1 MLSSSEKNIICI
13 SCDIKLDSTQR
24 EILWAVLR
32 NNFPN
37 SEFTE
42 VSLIELNDQEYR
54 AQSKHWNR
62 VVILFGGY
70 NIKRYYKNCWKHL
83 IGFNGSLYGLNIEGK
98 IFNLPR
104 LYSLQSILR
113 FEIKKVALSVLAN
126 LSFRLFVR
134 KSKTGDIK

>member
-1 MLSSSEKNIICI
+1 MSSSEKNIICI

-70 NIKRYYKNCWKHL
+70 NIKTV
-83 IGFNGSLYGLNIEGK
+83 
-98 IFNLPR
+98 
-104 LYSLQSILR
+104 LQELLEAFDWFQWFLVW
-113 FEIKKVALSVLAN
+113 FEH
-126 LSFRLFVR
+126 R
-134 KSKTGDIK
+134 G